1 MKKSITFA
9 LYEDRWCSKC
19 IRRSKCE
26 QTKLD
31 ILLCSYNSFFKGP
44 GQEDVIKNDPPTEQ
58 HKRKCPHCGK
68 EV

>member
-19 IRRSKCE
+19 IRRLKCE

-31 ILLCSYNSFFKGP
+31 ILLCSHNSFFKGP
-44 GQEDVIKNDPPTEQ
+44 GDEDVIKNDPPIDNPV
-58 HKRKCPHCGK
+58 KICPHCGK
-68 EV
+68 EI